1 MRYMLSA
8 YSALLCCAL
17 LSTPFRAQAQTLP
30 SVSSQIQPCEHPRFP
45 EVATWLSRR
54 PYDVLRYD
62 LILDWRAA
70 LSDSSQALRKYR
82 GVQTITLRCDT
93 AQLWA
98 IELDADSSLVV
109 DSISI
114 HRWHATSTER
124 PTSQR
129 TGDRLWLQL
138 ATPLHRGDTAAV
150 TIAYRNNSASAMRRE
165 LYGGY
170 NRYWHDD
177 SGNELPS
184 PIAYTMSQPNSAR
197 RWMPC
202 NDRPYDKALAT
213 ITILAPPGF
222 TTLSNGTPDS
232 VTLDWDDSQ
241 IRAYRYTSAEPISTY
256 LMVAIASRYA
266 TLERS
271 YRSRD
276 SVRTIPLRLYL
287 WQTDSISYADNAAW
301 MLAVTEEM
309 MRAYEQHYRPYPF
322 GSYGQALLYPYF
334 MGAMEHQT
342 MTTHH
347 RNALIQRWETVI
359 AHELAHHWLGDL
371 VTCATWNDLWLN
383 EGGATYSER
392 LWLEYAYGDSVAR
405 RYFAARRDRDYLRAD
420 GARSQPPVYNT
431 SGTNLFNT
439 GTTYVK
445 AGWIFH
451 MMRTMLGDSTF
462 FGLLRSYFDRFA
474 YQSLETED
482 LVRFCQ
488 ERVPSPPVPWRTFFD
503 QWVYAIG
510 HPILHADLL
519 ALEQTARGYHIRVR
533 IAQLQDSSAFLPVY
547 VVPLQLR
554 LREYWSGGAYDT
566 TLLVSS
572 REQFATLEVPFLPRT
587 LELDPDDAILCQ
599 KDSSALVLSV
609 EAETSPEDIRV
620 LPHPCM
626 RGQPLTVWLPPTWN
640 AATIRLWRSDG
651 RLAFQTT
658 TSSELCSI
666 ESGSLAPGLYM
677 LDVAAHGRR
686 GRQRVIILP

>member
-1 MRYMLSA
+1 MRSMRSF
-8 YSALLCCAL
+8 YSAFLCAL
-17 LSTPFRAQAQTLP
+17 LSIPFRAQAHTLP
-30 SVSSQIQPCEHPRFP
+30 SVSNQIRSCEHPRIP
-45 EVATWLSRR
+45 KEATSLGRR

-62 LILDWRAA
+62 LLLDWRAA
-70 LSDSSQALRKYR
+70 LSDSSVNAREYR
-82 GVQTITLRCDT
+82 GLQTITLRCDT

-98 IELDADSSLVV
+98 IELDADSTLVV
-109 DSISI
+109 DSLSI
-114 HRWHATSTER
+114 HRWYATSTER
-124 PTSQR
+124 PPTQR

-138 ATPLHRGDTAAV
+138 ATPLHRGDTAAI

-222 TTLSNGTPDS
+222 TTLSNGTADS
-232 VTLDWDDSQ
+232 VSLDWDGSQ
-241 IRAYRYTSAEPISTY
+241 IRAYRYSSAEPISTY

-276 SVRTIPLRLYL
+276 SARTIPLRLYL

-371 VTCATWNDLWLN
+371 VTCATWSDLWLN

-392 LWLEYAYGDSVAR
+392 LWLEHAYGDSLAR
-405 RYFAARRDRDYLRAD
+405 QYFAARRDRDYFRAD

-445 AGWIFH
+445 AGWIYH

-462 FGLLRSYFDRFA
+462 FELLHNYFDQFA

-488 ERVPSPPVPWRTFFD
+488 ERIPSPPVPWRTFFD
-503 QWVYAIG
+503 QWVYALG

-519 ALEQTARGYHIRVR
+519 SLEQAATGYRVRVR
-533 IAQLQDSSAFLPVY
+533 IAQVQDSSAFLSVY

-572 REQFATLEVPFLPRT
+572 REQIATLEVPFLPRT

-599 KDSSALVLSV
+599 KDSSALVLNIETESS
-609 EAETSPEDIRV
+609 AERVRV
-620 LPHPCM
+620 LPHPCL
-626 RGQPLTVWLPPTWN
+626 RGQPLTVWLPPSWN

-651 RLAFQTT
+651 RLVLQTI
-658 TSSELCSI
+658 TSGELCSI
-666 ESGSLAPGLYM
+666 ESDSLAPGLYM
-677 LDVAAHGRR
+677 LDVAANGRR
-686 GRQRVIILP
+686 SRQRVIILP